1 MLSGRIL
8 AAKRLPL
15 TIAFTALMV
24 AAFGAGCQGFFVKP
38 TLTSITINPTA
49 PSIQLS
55 KTLNVQAFGVNSDG
69 QGANLTS
76 GVSWSTSDPTI
87 VTVTGTGSATLTGV
101 AVGTATITASA
112 QSVTNTATATV
123 YITVG
128 SLTMAPSS
136 QSMAAT
142 ATTPLPFIVTANGS
156 VDVSSTATL
165 NVYQGGVLQT
175 TITCSYNASGA
186 AGAGQYCTSNAAA
199 VGTYQVVATYPGTT
213 LTATSTLTIS

>member
-1 MLSGRIL
+1 MLSGRIF

-15 TIAFTALMV
+15 TIAFAALMV

-101 AVGTATITASA
+101 AIGTATITASA

-123 YITVG
+123 YITIG

-165 NVYQGGVLQT
+165 NVYQGGVLQS
-175 TITCSYNASGA
+175 TITCAYNASA
-186 AGAGQYCTSNAAA
+186 SPAGQYCTSNAAA

>member
-1 MLSGRIL
+1 MLSGRTF

-55 KTLNVQAFGVNSDG
+55 KTLTVQAFGVNSDG
-69 QGANLTS
+69 QGNNLTS

-87 VTVTGTGSATLTGV
+87 VTVTGSGSATLTGV
-101 AVGTATITASA
+101 ALGQATITASA

-123 YITVG
+123 FITVG

-136 QSMAAT
+136 QSMAST

-156 VDVSSTATL
+156 IDVSSTATL
-165 NVYQGGVLQT
+165 TVFQGGISQT
-175 TITCSYNASGA
+175 TITCSYDAAGA
-186 AGAGQYCTSNAAA
+186 AGAGQYCSSNGATA
-199 VGTYQVVATYPGTT
+199 GTYQVVATYPGTA
-213 LTATSTLTIS
+213 LTPTSTLTIS